1 MNKLRFPGLLF
12 FAIACAQSLVAAQP
26 GAWHTYHNEE
36 FGYELQYPA
45 GWNVLLP
52 DVFQK
57 VTFQELESRVW
68 PGEFLVQVREHVEGL
83 TLDEWADT
91 NFTDV
96 HDESLVS
103 SVEDTMLAGRAAR
116 LFTVFG
122 FDHTRIVVAFV
133 HDRKIYEIS
142 YTGSTPNDPDLS
154 EHGSIYEHMRQSF
167 QLVPS
172 IEAEVFDLGGP
183 CDEGEGSTPADFHTR
198 LREASQQGNHRQM
211 IDLQKQY
218 VRAMCSNHY
227 RWFGLAKTYLGADR
241 PGMAIQVLHELHRRG
256 AEIKPSTFQHQANL
270 AKLIDMPEFQNS
282 ELGRELRELR
292 TAADQRKD
300 VYLTQLR
307 ALDVS
312 GRPPERY
319 VARGACPFECCSYR
333 EWDVLKTTAL
343 YDVPFGTLVVSSA
356 VKGQRVRGVTGDV
369 HLRPTPVAVVH
380 DRSSP
385 KKSSRSMTSVC
396 GRAATVGPST
406 SRVRKI
412 VKNPSGG
419 SS

>member
-1 MNKLRFPGLLF
+1 
-12 FAIACAQSLVAAQP
+12 
-26 GAWHTYHNEE
+26 
-36 FGYELQYPA
+36 
-45 GWNVLLP
+45 
-52 DVFQK
+52 
-57 VTFQELESRVW
+57 
-68 PGEFLVQVREHVEGL
+68 
-83 TLDEWADT
+83 
-91 NFTDV
+91 
-96 HDESLVS
+96 
-103 SVEDTMLAGRAAR
+103 
-116 LFTVFG
+116 
-122 FDHTRIVVAFV
+122 
-133 HDRKIYEIS
+133 
-142 YTGSTPNDPDLS
+142 
-154 EHGSIYEHMRQSF
+154 MRQSF

-198 LREASQQGNHRQM
+198 LREASQQGNQRQM

-380 DRSSP
+380 DRSPFVRGEIIFMLDYLGEGFSRYWRNGEIAEEELSVDDICLRPSRDCWAEYIQSP
-385 KKSSRSMTSVC
+385 EDRQEPEWWILIETDKGVRGWANRPEHFGNKDAC
-396 GRAATVGPST
+396 G
-406 SRVRKI
+406 
-412 VKNPSGG
+412 
-419 SS
+419 